1 LEASASAGLRVERR
15 SRFSLRRFRL
25 ALARVRSNILV
36 RSLASPDAGASAPIL
51 VRIFAARARVDSGR
65 PDSSCL
71 CVLSLVSVPV
81 VGSVP

>member
-51 VRIFAARARVDSGR
+51 GSLPLELEWILAALIQVAF
-65 PDSSCL
+65 
-71 CVLSLVSVPV
+71 VS
-81 VGSVP
+81 